1 MVERPRLIR
10 IPIFQSG
17 VIYMKHHI
25 QSKKDKVLKPKNSI
39 NWLTIV
45 VVAVAL
51 MATVA
56 FAFYLTALPVPPPGL
71 PAAAAVAGSVST
83 ETVSFPVEQFVD
95 GRAHFFDHRNKNIT
109 IRYFIL
115 KSADGVLRAAFD
127 ACDVCWPSGKG
138 YEQQGDEMVCRNCN
152 QRFASVLVNE
162 VSGGCNPAPLGRSV
176 QNDHVVL
183 RISDIE
189 QGSRYFDFGKG
200 A

>member
-1 MVERPRLIR
+1 
-10 IPIFQSG
+10 
-17 VIYMKHHI
+17 MKHHT
-25 QSKKDKVLKPKNSI
+25 QSKKDTVLKPKNSI
-39 NWLTIV
+39 SWLTIF

-51 MATVA
+51 TATVA
-56 FAFYLTALPVPPPGL
+56 FAFYLTALPGPPPGL
-71 PAAAAVAGSVST
+71 PAAAAVPGSLST
-83 ETVSFPVEQFVD
+83 ETVSFPVERFED
-95 GRAHFFDHRNKNIT
+95 GRAHFFEHRSGNIT

-162 VSGGCNPAPLGRSV
+162 VSGGCNPAPLGRLV
-176 QNDHVVL
+176 QYDRVVL
-183 RISDIE
+183 KVGDIE